1 MCIFTEKFGTLDHH
15 PPKLHVKVL
24 KKTCVYVFP
33 NIIVDFQLQ
42 SEQQHHHQS
51 FQISR
56 SEDEQQQQDTAA
68 EPLDG
73 REPEKFETGEKNHRQ
88 SEKGKE
94 TGEKVIVTVKQVVTR

>member
-33 NIIVDFQLQ
+33 NIIVNFQLQ
-42 SEQQHHHQS
+42 SEQHHQS

-88 SEKGKE
+88 SE